1 MSLKLMPIESLGT
14 VSYSPSILYSKL
26 SCISFAR
33 YSDLLF
39 ENRKIFTSPVFS
51 AANMFD
57 THKTRMIGLAYG
69 EKTMTI
75 S

>member
-14 VSYSPSILYSKL
+14 VSYSPSIVSYLV
-26 SCISFAR
+26 SFAR

-39 ENRKIFTSPVFS
+39 ENRKIFTSPVFN